1 MLLLVLT
8 ICKHPSSP
16 STVRKY
22 HIFKGKLCQGWTAV
36 HSLDSSCG
44 CCCVVF
50 NSPLLPQSQGHRCPQ
65 EMHPRGLRGVNQMHM
80 FLGMWWWASS
90 KCWPQAGLPQ
100 ARIGSR
106 LVNAECLHKLSW
118 KTSSP
123 SRSQYSVSDGMLEC
137 CWDETCN
144 HLGDV
149 RDEHIFVTELSHVL
163 RWGLS
168 AACPQTDFPT
178 PQYQSIWNSL
188 AREEARFHVLKCSFQ
203 WLRG

>member
-16 STVRKY
+16 STVRVRKY
-22 HIFKGKLCQGWTAV
+22 QIFKGKLFQGWTAV
-36 HSLDSSCG
+36 PSLDSSRG
-44 CCCVVF
+44 CCFVVF
-50 NSPLLPQSQGHRCPQ
+50 NSPLLLKSQGHRCPQ

-90 KCWPQAGLPQ
+90 ECRPQAGLPQ
-100 ARIGSR
+100 ARTGSR
-106 LVNAECLHKLSW
+106 LANADCRHKLCW
-118 KTSSP
+118 EPASP
-123 SRSQYSVSDGMLEC
+123 SPSQCSVSGGTLEC

-163 RWGLS
+163 MWGVS
-168 AACPQTDFPT
+168 AACPQADFPA
-178 PQYQSIWNSL
+178 PQCQSTGNSL
-188 AREEARFHVLKCSFQ
+188 AREEA
-203 WLRG
+203 